1 MTKIFSSWARLVAFL
16 FALSPFSTLCAQDAA
31 LLDIERI
38 HFDDHQQALVLLN
51 NLDLQSLSSEDKEY
65 HRFLKALLSAYEGNL
80 ENAFHS
86 LTAVYTDVQSTRV
99 KNRTLVS
106 LTAMASFLG
115 KWEQGFMYANALQ
128 RALANEKDETL
139 MLKGLQGLLI
149 FYLNAE
155 QYDIA
160 KMLAQRIEKH
170 SPADSPYRCLGEV
183 AMMDIAAKE
192 QVSESKEARYQTAKA
207 NCVAS
212 GSRYYISLLDNAYL
226 TLLIKQNKPQQA
238 YRLSKI
244 MKKRVEDIDVL
255 FLDLAFNASL
265 AQLYYL
271 LGDVEKAKT
280 SATFVLD
287 QLDKREFLQSRI
299 DALLVMVKI
308 AKAQQDFA
316 QALQYAEALS
326 KAESLLREDNVV
338 KQVAYQQANFNL
350 AIKEN
355 EIALLDKKN
364 KLLEQQTQLTN
375 EKINVVTLALVVIAI
390 CLAVLVF
397 WSYRSRKL
405 HLKFKQLAEKDGLTG
420 AFNRSFFIES
430 AQKVLPVQKD
440 LQSDCCLIL
449 FDLDHFKQINDTQ
462 GHQVGDKLL
471 SATVAAIYE
480 VVNADTLV
488 ARMGGEEFAIL
499 MPRCDVIHGACVAEQ
514 CRKAIEGVRVTN
526 VKSNLTVSASF
537 GVSDTSQVG
546 YNIDNLLA
554 AADLALYKSK
564 QNGRNQVNRYCVE

>member
-1 MTKIFSSWARLVAFL
+1 M
-16 FALSPFSTLCAQDAA
+16 
-31 LLDIERI
+31 
-38 HFDDHQQALVLLN
+38 LLN
-51 NLDLQSLSSEDKEY
+51 NLDLQSLSPEDKEY

-207 NCVAS
+207 NCAAS

-265 AQLYYL
+265 AQLYYCL
-271 LGDVEKAKT
+271 LF
-280 SATFVLD
+280 TF
-287 QLDKREFLQSRI
+287 
-299 DALLVMVKI
+299 
-308 AKAQQDFA
+308 
-316 QALQYAEALS
+316 Y
-326 KAESLLREDNVV
+326 
-338 KQVAYQQANFNL
+338 
-350 AIKEN
+350 
-355 EIALLDKKN
+355 
-364 KLLEQQTQLTN
+364 
-375 EKINVVTLALVVIAI
+375 
-390 CLAVLVF
+390 
-397 WSYRSRKL
+397 
-405 HLKFKQLAEKDGLTG
+405 
-420 AFNRSFFIES
+420 
-430 AQKVLPVQKD
+430 
-440 LQSDCCLIL
+440 
-449 FDLDHFKQINDTQ
+449 
-462 GHQVGDKLL
+462 
-471 SATVAAIYE
+471 
-480 VVNADTLV
+480 
-488 ARMGGEEFAIL
+488 
-499 MPRCDVIHGACVAEQ
+499 
-514 CRKAIEGVRVTN
+514 
-526 VKSNLTVSASF
+526 
-537 GVSDTSQVG
+537 
-546 YNIDNLLA
+546 
-554 AADLALYKSK
+554 AAD
-564 QNGRNQVNRYCVE
+564 E